1 MPSFTIK
8 YSNTYSEIHIHY
20 YQVAIDSFCITSTC
34 AFDIY
39 LIELFISEL
48 VLLSLPSYMNI

>member
-1 MPSFTIK
+1 MPYFTIK
-8 YSNTYSEIHIHY
+8 YSNTYSEIHIQY
-20 YQVAIDSFCITSTC
+20 YLITTDSFCITSTC